1 MERRRDGE
9 MACVGRK
16 GRSARGNRT
25 ATEGTHPGADRST
38 LAVREPHVTRR
49 VKVKPRPRVFT
60 ILSTRSRSAAVV
72 IVRVSASRCSMCTE
86 SDAPGGLVSSKSPG
100 AADTPVLLSHTVPDY
115 QYFRLPPQAS
125 APLAGAASLRRR
137 QAALASTALTRRAA
151 ADRPA
156 PRERAGEVKEKSSP
170 VKKERP
176 RCSLCVY
183 RAQPAAQSTDE
194 ALSAAAW

>member
-25 ATEGTHPGADRST
+25 ATEGTHPGADRSM

-49 VKVKPRPRVFT
+49 VKVKPRPRFHNTQYTEQVGGC
-60 ILSTRSRSAAVV
+60 SHRSRIGFAVFNV
-72 IVRVSASRCSMCTE
+72 YGIGWARDINTFYFPLFPPTSIGTAVEPARLET
-86 SDAPGGLVSSKSPG
+86 PG
-100 AADTPVLLSHTVPDY
+100 
-115 QYFRLPPQAS
+115 
-125 APLAGAASLRRR
+125 
-137 QAALASTALTRRAA
+137 AALASTALTRRAA